1 MLSAYQK
8 TFVKIKGSIHLTFN
22 TYIHLHIYD
31 MYIYSLH
38 FIIIWRYSEHSI
50 IFSLSSILPLSN
62 ECF

>member
-31 MYIYSLH
+31 IYIYMLGAAPT
-38 FIIIWRYSEHSI
+38 FAVTRWR
-50 IFSLSSILPLSN
+50 
-62 ECF
+62 

>member
-31 MYIYSLH
+31 IYTYIYTYIYIYIYIKCAFH
-38 FIIIWRYSEHSI
+38 NNME
-50 IFSLSSILPLSN
+50 ILRA
-62 ECF
+62 

>member
-31 MYIYSLH
+31 IYKVCIS
-38 FIIIWRYSEHSI
+38 
-50 IFSLSSILPLSN
+50 
-62 ECF
+62 